1 MTYARRFCV
10 GHIIVRKKMK
20 DTSRIAGVVRESIVD
35 GPGLRFAVF
44 TQGCGHHCPEC
55 HNPET
60 WDFGGGYDC
69 EIEKII
75 KAMDENPLLDG
86 ITLSGGDP
94 LYQPEASYSLASKVK
109 EKGLNVVVFTG
120 YTYEELMEL
129 QKKDPWVGKLLEVTD
144 ILIDG
149 RYEKDLRDL
158 TLLFRGS
165 QNQRVIDMNRSREEG
180 RPVLHEKYN

>member
-20 DTSRIAGVVRESIVD
+20 DTIRIAGVVRESIVD

-69 EIEKII
+69 EIEKIL

-94 LYQPEASYSLASKVK
+94 LYQPEASYSLAS
-109 EKGLNVVVFTG
+109 
-120 YTYEELMEL
+120 
-129 QKKDPWVGKLLEVTD
+129 
-144 ILIDG
+144 
-149 RYEKDLRDL
+149 
-158 TLLFRGS
+158 
-165 QNQRVIDMNRSREEG
+165 
-180 RPVLHEKYN
+180 

>member
-1 MTYARRFCV
+1 
-10 GHIIVRKKMK
+10 MK
-20 DTSRIAGVVRESIVD
+20 DTIRIAGVVRESIVD

-44 TQGCGHHCPEC
+44 TQGCAHHCPKC

-60 WDFGGGYDC
+60 WDFDGGYDC
-69 EIEKII
+69 EIEKILN
-75 KAMDENPLLDG
+75 AMDENPLLDG
-86 ITLSGGDP
+86 ITMSGGDP
-94 LYQPEASYSLASKVK
+94 MYQPEAGYSLCSKVK

-129 QKKDPWVGKLLEVTD
+129 EKKDPWIGKFLEVTD

-149 RYEKDLRDL
+149 RYDKDLRDL

-165 QNQRVIDMNRSREEG
+165 QNQRVIDVEASRKEG
-180 RPVLHEKYN
+180 RAVLIGKYN

>member
-1 MTYARRFCV
+1 
-10 GHIIVRKKMK
+10 MK
-20 DTSRIAGVVRESIVD
+20 DTIRIAGVVKESIVD

-44 TQGCGHHCPEC
+44 TQGCAHHCPEC

-60 WDFGGGYDC
+60 WDFDGGYDC
-69 EIEKII
+69 EIEKIL

-86 ITLSGGDP
+86 ITMSGGDP
-94 LYQPEASYSLASKVK
+94 MYQPEAGYSLCSKVK

-129 QKKDPWVGKLLEVTD
+129 EKKDPWIGKFLEVTD

-149 RYEKDLRDL
+149 RYDKELRDL

-165 QNQRVIDMNRSREEG
+165 QNQRVIDMEASRKEG
-180 RPVLHEKYN
+180 RVVLHERYN

>member
-1 MTYARRFCV
+1 
-10 GHIIVRKKMK
+10 
-20 DTSRIAGVVRESIVD
+20 
-35 GPGLRFAVF
+35 
-44 TQGCGHHCPEC
+44 
-55 HNPET
+55 
-60 WDFGGGYDC
+60 
-69 EIEKII
+69 
-75 KAMDENPLLDG
+75 MDENPLLDG

-165 QNQRVIDMNRSREEG
+165 RNQRVIDMNRSREEG

>member
-1 MTYARRFCV
+1 
-10 GHIIVRKKMK
+10 MK
-20 DTSRIAGVVRESIVD
+20 DTIRIAGVVRESIVD

-55 HNPET
+55 QNPET
-60 WDFGGGYDC
+60 WDFSGGYEC
-69 EIEKII
+69 EIDKIMNAI
-75 KAMDENPLLDG
+75 EENPLLDG
-86 ITLSGGDP
+86 ITMSGGDP
-94 LYQPEASYSLASKVK
+94 LYQPEASYELCRRVK

-129 QKKDPWVGKLLEVTD
+129 KEKDPWVGKLLEVTD

-149 RYEKDLRDL
+149 RYEKDKRDL

-165 QNQRVIDMNRSREEG
+165 RNQRVIDMKRSGEEG
-180 RPVLHEKYN
+180 RLVLHERYN

>member
-1 MTYARRFCV
+1 
-10 GHIIVRKKMK
+10 MK
-20 DTSRIAGVVRESIVD
+20 DTIRIAGVIRESIVD

-44 TQGCGHHCPEC
+44 TQGCAHHCPEC

-60 WDFGGGYDC
+60 WDFNGGYDC

-75 KAMDENPLLDG
+75 KVMDENPLLDG

-94 LYQPEASYSLASKVK
+94 LFQPEASYSLASKVK

-129 QKKDPWVGKLLEVTD
+129 QSKDPWVEKLLGVTD

-149 RYEKDLRDL
+149 RYDKDQRDL

-165 QNQRVIDMNRSREEG
+165 RNQRVIDMNLSREQG
-180 RPVLHEKYN
+180 RLVLHERFN

>member
-1 MTYARRFCV
+1 
-10 GHIIVRKKMK
+10 MK
-20 DTSRIAGVVRESIVD
+20 DTIRIAGVVRESIVD

-44 TQGCGHHCPEC
+44 TQGCAHHCPEC

-60 WDFGGGYDC
+60 WDFSGGYEC

-75 KAMDENPLLDG
+75 KATEENPLLDG
-86 ITLSGGDP
+86 ITMSGGDP
-94 LYQPEASYSLASKVK
+94 MFQPEASYVLCKKVK

-129 QKKDPWVGKLLEVTD
+129 RKTDPWVGKLLEVTD

-149 RYEKDLRDL
+149 RYEKSRRDL

-165 QNQRVIDMNRSREEG
+165 SNQRVIDMNRSREEG
-180 RPVLHEKYN
+180 RPVLHERYN

>member
-1 MTYARRFCV
+1 
-10 GHIIVRKKMK
+10 MK
-20 DTSRIAGVVRESIVD
+20 DTIRIAGVVRESIVD

-44 TQGCGHHCPEC
+44 TQGCAHHCFEC

-60 WDFGGGYDC
+60 WDFSGGYEC

-86 ITLSGGDP
+86 ITMSGGDP
-94 LYQPEASYSLASKVK
+94 MFQPEAGYVLCKTVK

-129 QKKDPWVGKLLEVTD
+129 GKTDPWVVKFLEVTD

-149 RYEKDLRDL
+149 RYEKSRRDL

-165 QNQRVIDMNRSREEG
+165 SNQRVIDMNRSREEG
-180 RPVLHEKYN
+180 RPVLHERYN